1 MRIKINY
8 LDKLFYRLEEEK
20 IKTGGTTNW
29 RYFNRVKS
37 LLTKSP
43 SVHFE
48 EILFD
53 NTGNFE
59 DNIYKDISKIT
70 ISF

>member
-1 MRIKINY
+1 MRIVINY
-8 LDKLFYRLEEEK
+8 IEKLFYRLEEQK

-37 LLTKSP
+37 LLTESP

-53 NTGNFE
+53 NTGNLE
-59 DNIYKDISKIT
+59 DDIYKDQS
-70 ISF
+70 

>member
-1 MRIKINY
+1 MRIVINY
-8 LDKLFYRLEEEK
+8 LEKLFYRLEEQK

-37 LLTKSP
+37 LLTESP

-53 NTGNFE
+53 NTGNLE
-59 DNIYKDISKIT
+59 DYIYKDQS
-70 ISF
+70 